1 MNLNKLSATVAAL
14 ILIILVAGC
23 QDAKMRDKITRG
35 EPVIMTDTEGTSY
48 VVEHHIGNTYTVKPL
63 KSVQQH

>member
-1 MNLNKLSATVAAL
+1 MNSNKLSAAVVAL

-35 EPVIMTDTEGTSY
+35 EPVIMTDTEGNSY
-48 VVEHHIGNTYTVKPL
+48 VVEHSTGNAYTVNPL